1 MMQNDMFVYKP
12 VMFYPKKRKNVKREN
27 QYWRLTQY
35 PSIEITTSVPQGG
48 CTVDCLICPQK
59 LLIDTYAGERHLKL
73 DNFKRLLDKIPEE
86 IVIIFSGF
94 VEPWLNKHATDMVY
108 YAHEKGHN
116 IAVYTTGVGM
126 HPEDVERLTKIPYY
140 WDNRNGVGGFC
151 LHLPDAEGVGRHPI
165 TPLYIKTL
173 NKIAELR
180 NGLAHFSCMSMGRTL
195 HPEVAHMFPKF
206 WYPEFFN
213 RAGNLTRELKLKPDL
228 AKFKN
233 VYKDTPVADSPRTC
247 GCVEHL
253 YHNVLLPNGDVSLC
267 CMDYG
272 QDYIIGNLYNQEYDD
287 IMPSPGTSFDLC
299 KSCHMG
305 VPVNIG

>member
-1 MMQNDMFVYKP
+1 MQDTFVYQP
-12 VMFYPKKRKNVKREN
+12 IIFYPKKSYTDGLKREKH
-27 QYWRLTQY
+27 YWKTIRY
-35 PSIEITTSVPQGG
+35 PSIEITTSVPKGG

-59 LLIDTYAGERHLKL
+59 LLLDTYHGDRHLKL
-73 DNFKRLLDKIPEE
+73 DDFKRLLDKIPQE
-86 IVIIFSGF
+86 INIIFSGF

-108 YAHEKGHN
+108 YAHEKGHG

-126 HPEDVERLTKIPYY
+126 HPEAVDRLTKIPYY
-140 WDNRNGVGGFC
+140 WDATNGVGGFC

-173 NKIAELR
+173 ERIAELR
-180 NGLAHFSCMSMGRTL
+180 EQIPRFSCMSMGRQI
-195 HPEVAHMFPKF
+195 HPTVAHLFPKF
-206 WYPEFFN
+206 WYPEFFG

-228 AKFKN
+228 AKFQH
-233 VYKDTPVADSPRTC
+233 VYKDTPVSNTPRTC
-247 GCVEHL
+247 GCIEHL

-272 QDYIIGNLYNQEYDD
+272 QDHIIGNLFEQDFDD
-287 IMPSPGTSFDLC
+287 IMPPPNSTFDIC

-305 VPVNIG
+305 VSPI

>member
-1 MMQNDMFVYKP
+1 MQDTFVYQP
-12 VMFYPKKRKNVKREN
+12 IIFYPKKSYTDGLKREKH
-27 QYWRLTQY
+27 YWKTIRY
-35 PSIEITTSVPQGG
+35 PSIEITTSVPKGG

-59 LLIDTYAGERHLKL
+59 LLLDTYHGDRHLKL
-73 DNFKRLLDKIPEE
+73 DDFKRLLDKIPQE
-86 IVIIFSGF
+86 INIIFSGF

-108 YAHEKGHN
+108 YAHEKGHG

-126 HPEDVERLTKIPYY
+126 HPEDVDRLTKIPYY
-140 WDNRNGVGGFC
+140 WDATNGVGGFC

-173 NKIAELR
+173 ERIAELR
-180 NGLAHFSCMSMGRTL
+180 EQIPRFSCMSMGRQI
-195 HPEVAHMFPKF
+195 HPTVAHLFPKF
-206 WYPEFFN
+206 WYPEFFG

-228 AKFKN
+228 AKFQH
-233 VYKDTPVADSPRTC
+233 VYKDTPVSNTPRTC
-247 GCVEHL
+247 GCIEHL

-272 QDYIIGNLYNQEYDD
+272 QDHIIGNLFEQDFDD
-287 IMPSPGTSFDLC
+287 IMPPPNSTFDIC

-305 VPVNIG
+305 VSPI